1 MRVYVDVTPL
11 FNLGMVG
18 ETDLLDSLAGELVVP
33 DAVAAEVDVE
43 PAATNLASLVEGS
56 PVDTDPAVEPY
67 RGQAADLLDDD
78 PGTVDVAII
87 AGVLAERDAADG
99 TPVCGL
105 VSDDRRLRRL
115 ADGLGAS
122 VASTFAVVVQSA
134 LEDKY
139 FPASQAKRV
148 LQRMDGHGLV
158 TTGPL
163 RAQAI
168 GDVGA
173 D

>member
-1 MRVYVDVTPL
+1 MRVYVDATPL

-18 ETDLLDSLAGELVVP
+18 ETELLDSLAGDLVIP
-33 DAVAAEVDVE
+33 DAVATEVDVE
-43 PAATNLASLVEGS
+43 PAATNVRSLIEGGR
-56 PVDTDPAVEPY
+56 VDTDPDVDASLD
-67 RGQAADLLDDD
+67 QAAALLDDD
-78 PGTVDVAII
+78 PETLDAAII

-105 VSDDRRLRRL
+105 VSDDRRMRRL
-115 ADGLGAS
+115 GDGLGAA
-122 VASTFAVVVQSA
+122 VASTFAVVVRAA

-163 RAQAI
+163 RAQAV

>member
-1 MRVYVDVTPL
+1 MRVYVDATPL

-18 ETDLLDSLAGELVVP
+18 ETDLLDSLTGDLVIL
-33 DAVAAEVDVE
+33 DAVADQVDVE
-43 PAATNLASLVEGS
+43 PAATNLAAVREANPADVG
-56 PVDTDPAVEPY
+56 PDPGPY
-67 RGQAADLLDDD
+67 VPQAADLLDDD
-78 PGTVDVAII
+78 PATVDAAVVAGI
-87 AGVLAERDAADG
+87 LAERDAADG

-105 VSDDRRLRRL
+105 VSDDQRLRRL
-115 ADGLGAS
+115 GDGLGAG
-122 VASTFAVVVQSA
+122 VASTFAVVVRSA
-134 LEDKY
+134 LEDEY

-163 RAQAI
+163 RAQAV